1 MKNSEPMVLVDG
13 SSYLFR
19 AFHALPNLM
28 STKGANTGAI
38 KGVVAM
44 IKKLVL
50 DYPDSAIVVVFDAKG
65 DTFRNELYPEYKAN
79 RAKMPDD
86 LREQIAPIHEIIKAL
101 GLPLI
106 SISGVEADDVIG
118 TMAVQAKA
126 ADYDVVISTG
136 DKDMAQLVNE
146 NVSLINTMTGVEMN
160 IDGVVEKFGVR
171 PDQIIDYL
179 ALVGDTAD
187 NIPGV
192 PKCGPKTAVKW
203 LTEYSTLKGVMDNAD
218 AVKGKVG
225 EYLRESLAHLPLSYE
240 LATIKLDV
248 VLDEDIKEMH
258 PRAPDKAALK
268 TLYTEYEFR
277 QWNEELA
284 DGIEA
289 PASISTEDSEIQA
302 SREYDVVFQASEFE
316 QWLEKLSSAEMIT
329 FDTETTSLDYM
340 AAELVGVSFA
350 VVAGEAAY
358 VPIAHN
364 YEGAPAQL
372 SLDTVLRGIKPI
384 LEDPSIK
391 KIGQNMK
398 YDMSVMGKYGVEIRG
413 LAFDTMLESYVLN
426 SVASRHNMDDL
437 ALKYLGR
444 TTIHFE
450 DIAGKGA
457 KQVTFNQIDLEV
469 AGEYAAE
476 DADITLQLHQ
486 TIWPRLSES
495 EKLRSVFEKIEL
507 PLVGVLSRIERNGV
521 LLDTDLLAKHS
532 EALAVRIV
540 ELEEEAYSLAGEE
553 FNLGSPKQLQ
563 QIFFEKL
570 KLPVIRKTPKG
581 QPSTAEPVLQELAH
595 DYPLPKVIMEY
606 RGLTKLKSTYTDQL
620 PKQVHESTG
629 RVHTSYHQ
637 AVAATGRLS
646 SKDPNLQNIPIRTE
660 EGRRVRKAFIAAPGY
675 KLIAA
680 DYSQIE
686 LRIMAHLSKDDGLL
700 KAFKDGLDI
709 HSATA
714 SEVFGH
720 PIEQVKDFERRSAKA
735 INFGLIYGM
744 SAFGL
749 ARQLSIPRGD
759 AQDYIDLYFERYP
772 GVRAY
777 MDSVREQAAGDGY
790 VETIFGRRLY
800 LPDITASNFQRR
812 QGAERAAI
820 NAPMQGSAADII
832 KLAMIDVDGW
842 LMESGIDAKMI
853 MQVHD
858 ELVLEVREDLV
869 PKVMAIVDEKMSSAA
884 DLDVPLVVESGMG
897 DNWEVAH

>member
-1 MKNSEPMVLVDG
+1 MVLVDG

-203 LTEYSTLKGVMDNAD
+203 LTEYSTLKGVMENAD

-884 DLDVPLVVESGMG
+884 ELDVPLVVESGMG

>member
-1 MKNSEPMVLVDG
+1 MNKSQPMVLVDG

-38 KGVVAM
+38 KGVISM
-44 IKKLVL
+44 IKKLVI
-50 DYPDSAIVVVFDAKG
+50 DYPDSAIAVVFDAKG

-86 LREQIAPIHEIIKAL
+86 LREQIAPIHEIIKAM

-106 SISGVEADDVIG
+106 SVEGVEADDVIG
-118 TMAVQAKA
+118 TMAVQARA
-126 ADYDVVISTG
+126 EDYQVVISTG
-136 DKDMAQLVNE
+136 DKDMAQLVNDR
-146 NVSLINTMTGVEMN
+146 VTLINTMTGVEM
-160 IDGVVEKFGVR
+160 DVEGVKEKFGVR

-203 LTEYSTLKGVMDNAD
+203 LAEYESLDGVMANAD
-218 AVKGKVG
+218 AIKGKVG
-225 EYLRESLAHLPLSYE
+225 EYLRESLPHLPLSYQ

-248 VLDEDIKEMH
+248 ELADDITDMH
-258 PRAPDKAALK
+258 TREPNRETLRE
-268 TLYTEYEFR
+268 LYTQYEFR
-277 QWNEELA
+277 QWTEELSGVGENSA
-284 DGIEA
+284 DDSRSTPEQENNYEVVLEA
-289 PASISTEDSEIQA
+289 TEFD
-302 SREYDVVFQASEFE
+302 R
-316 QWLEKLSSAEMIT
+316 WLEKLSSAEIIA

-340 AAELVGVSFA
+340 NAELVGMSFA
-350 VVAGEAAY
+350 IVAGEAAY
-358 VPIAHN
+358 VPVAHD
-364 YEGAPAQL
+364 YEGAPTQL
-372 SLDTVLRGIKPI
+372 SLETVLAGLKPI
-384 LEDPSIK
+384 LENPDIK

-398 YDMSVMGKYGVEIRG
+398 YDMSVMARYDVEIKG

-450 DIAGKGA
+450 DVAGKGA
-457 KQVTFNQIDLEV
+457 KQLTFNQIDLEI
-469 AGEYAAE
+469 AGKYAAE
-476 DADITLQLHQ
+476 DADVTLQLHQ
-486 TIWPRLSES
+486 AIWPRLAENES
-495 EKLRSVFEKIEL
+495 LRGVFEKIEL
-507 PLVGVLSRIERNGV
+507 PLVGVLSRVERNGV
-521 LLDTDLLAKHS
+521 LLDTTLLAEQS
-532 EALAVRIV
+532 RDLGVRMD
-540 ELEEEAYSLAGEE
+540 ELKKEAYELAGEE

-620 PKQVHESTG
+620 PKQVNKSTG

-675 KLIAA
+675 QLVAS

-686 LRIMAHLSKDDGLL
+686 LRIMAHLSRDEGLL
-700 KAFKDGLDI
+700 KAFKDKLDV
-709 HSATA
+709 HTATA
-714 SEVFGH
+714 SEVFGT
-720 PIEQVKDFERRSAKA
+720 PIEEVKDFQRRSAKA

-749 ARQLSIPRGD
+749 ARQLAIPRGD

-772 GVRAY
+772 GVRVY
-777 MDSVREQAAGDGY
+777 MDRVREDAAAKGY

-832 KLAMIDVDGW
+832 KLAMIDVDDW
-842 LMESGIDAKMI
+842 LVTTGIDAKMI

-869 PKVMAIVDEKMSSAA
+869 PEVTKVLDEKMSSAA
-884 DLDVPLVVESGMG
+884 ELDVPLVVETGVG
-897 DNWEVAH
+897 KNWEVAH